1 MTITVD
7 VRNGNVEKAMRVL
20 KRKVMKEKIIT
31 TLRDKQYYQKP
42 SFKRRE
48 KIKTAK
54 KMIAKIQRE
63 RDAIKSKKNLKFLCR
78 LCLIYILLLQAIRK
92 SCRGVDRLG

>member
-1 MTITVD
+1 LSITVD
-7 VRNGNVEKAMRVL
+7 VRNGNVEKAMRIL
-20 KRKVMKEKIIT
+20 KRKVQKDGIIQ

-54 KMIAKIQRE
+54 RMVAKLQKE
-63 RDAIKSKKNLKFLCR
+63 KDAMNGIVIVKGKKVKK
-78 LCLIYILLLQAIRK
+78 I
-92 SCRGVDRLG
+92 

>member
-7 VRNGNVEKAMRVL
+7 VSNGNVEKAMRVL

-63 RDAIKSKKNLKFLCR
+63 RDAMNGIVIVKGKKVKK
-78 LCLIYILLLQAIRK
+78 I
-92 SCRGVDRLG
+92 

>member
-1 MTITVD
+1 LTITVD
-7 VRNGNVEKAMRVL
+7 VRNGNVEKAMRIL
-20 KRKVMKEKIIT
+20 KRKVQKDGIIQ

-54 KMIAKIQRE
+54 RMVAKLQKE
-63 RDAIKSKKNLKFLCR
+63 KDAMNGIVIVKGKKVKK
-78 LCLIYILLLQAIRK
+78 I
-92 SCRGVDRLG
+92 